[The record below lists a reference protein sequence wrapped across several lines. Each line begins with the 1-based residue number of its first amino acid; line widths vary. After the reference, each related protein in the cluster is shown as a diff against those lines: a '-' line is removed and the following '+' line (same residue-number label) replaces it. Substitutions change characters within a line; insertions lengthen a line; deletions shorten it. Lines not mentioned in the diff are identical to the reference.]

1 MKNLNEYIMEVSDE
15 TLKAAADA
23 ARSRSGAYYKKLAKK
38 FDDYLIDPDRI
49 AREVEAKKKNDKLSK
64 LLDNSFNAYGKKAIK
79 EYNDERY
86 GAFYRELYN
95 LWKDVVN
102 NLTKY
107 LPELK
112 YFDVTI
118 PYYIQTRSYRG
129 AYSKIPTDKSL
140 DNEDLRDVFGCYDK
154 IHTCKYIYNFNSS
167 ETKDSKGNHCGVG
180 IRIEFN
186 VKKEYV
192 KQFEEG
198 NFIQSI
204 KYDISTN
211 YDYKDINYD
220 LWKFNNVDYFDELPL
235 ECSEDVAIINNF
247 LSELTNTKAG
257 TVSKLKRELNPKRNI
272 VDYIYDVMPLVIN
285 KSKLNDSYE
294 IINTITALLSR
305 DYNLKYEE
313 LDKNHTLSQLKEFV
327 GEYKKYIPTN
337 TEYIGKITI
346 DDDVYLLYDDDTSN
360 TISIGIN
367 NEKKVIYVDIHHH
380 GRDWGDGIDTRYTS
394 YSIHSDLGK
403 LKKIFGDK

>member
-1 MKNLNEYIMEVSDE
+1 MKSIIDIINEVSDE

-23 ARSRSGAYYKKLAKK
+23 ARSRSGSYYKKLAKK

-49 AREVEAKKKNDKLSK
+49 AREIEVQKKNDTLSK
-64 LLDNSFNAYGKKAIK
+64 LLDNMFNKYGKKAIK

-86 GAFYRELYN
+86 SAFYRELYN

-102 NLTKY
+102 NLIKY

-118 PYYIQTRSYRG
+118 PYYIQTISSGGSYE
-129 AYSKIPTDKSL
+129 KISTDKYL
-140 DNEDLRDVFGCYDK
+140 DSEDLRDVFGCYDK
-154 IHTCKYIYNFNSS
+154 IHTCKYIYNRNK
-167 ETKDSKGNHCGVG
+167 ENTKDGKGDYCGVG

-186 VKKEYV
+186 VKKEYI

-198 NFIQSI
+198 NFVKSI
-204 KYDISTN
+204 IYEISSN
-211 YDYKDINYD
+211 YDYKNIDYK
-220 LWKFNNVDYFDELPL
+220 LWTFNRNDYFAELPL
-235 ECSEDVAIINNF
+235 ECSEDVAIINKF
-247 LSELTNTKAG
+247 LSELTNKQAG
-257 TVSKLKRELNPKRNI
+257 TISKLKRELNPKRNI
-272 VDYIYDVMPLVIN
+272 VDYIYDVMPIVIN
-285 KSKLNDSYE
+285 KSKINDAYE

-313 LDKNHTLSQLKEFV
+313 LDKNHKLSQLKEFA

-346 DDDVYLLYDDDTSN
+346 DNDAYILYDDNTSHN
-360 TISIGIN
+360 LSIGIN
-367 NEKKVIYVDIHHH
+367 NFKEVITVNSHQH

-394 YSIHSDLGK
+394 YSLDIDKHK
-403 LKKIFGDK
+403 LLNIFGEK

>member
-1 MKNLNEYIMEVSDE
+1 MKSLINFINEVSDE

-64 LLDNSFNAYGKKAIK
+64 LIDNSFKEYGKKAIK

-86 GAFYRELYN
+86 MTFYRELYN
-95 LWKDVVN
+95 LWKDVIN
-102 NLTKY
+102 NLIKY

-129 AYSKIPTDKSL
+129 AYSKISTDDYFDS
-140 DNEDLRDVFGCYDK
+140 DNLKDIFGCYDK
-154 IHTCKYIYNFNSS
+154 IHTCKYVYNFNTS
-167 ETKDSKGNHCGVG
+167 ETKDSKGDYCGVG

-198 NFIQSI
+198 NFVKSI

-211 YDYKDINYD
+211 YDYKDIDYK
-220 LWKFNNVDYFDELPL
+220 LWRFNHAGYSDELPL
-235 ECSEDVAIINNF
+235 ECSEDVAIINKF
-247 LSELTNTKAG
+247 LSELTNTKVE
-257 TVSKLKRELNPKRNI
+257 TVSKIKRELNPKRTI
-272 VDYIYDVMPLVIN
+272 VDYIYNVMPLVIN
-285 KSKLNDSYE
+285 KSKINDSYE

-367 NEKKVIYVDIHHH
+367 NEKKVIYVDSHHH
-380 GRDWGDGIDTRYTS
+380 GRNWGDGIDTRSTS
-394 YSIHSDLGK
+394 FSIHSNLEK